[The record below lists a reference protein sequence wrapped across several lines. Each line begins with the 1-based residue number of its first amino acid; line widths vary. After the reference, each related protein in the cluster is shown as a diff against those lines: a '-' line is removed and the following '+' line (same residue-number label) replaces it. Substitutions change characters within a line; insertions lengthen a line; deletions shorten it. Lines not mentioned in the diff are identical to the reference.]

1 MMKIFVIK
9 FDTRDFGKGIA
20 VVISDTATH
29 AFDTLQRGG
38 RLNGYNRQYQQMS
51 CVDVG
56 ESTIDQ
62 SIIVEEV
69 IAKIED

>member
-1 MMKIFVIK
+1 MKIFVIK

-38 RLNGYNRQYQQMS
+38 RLNGYNRQY
-51 CVDVG
+51 
-56 ESTIDQ
+56 
-62 SIIVEEV
+62 
-69 IAKIED
+69 